1 MNKLLTKRETAA
13 LLRISINT
21 LNFWISRQKIPF
33 LKLGKSKNSPVRFS
47 ERELSDWLK
56 NTKGKKLRNYEG

>member
-1 MNKLLTKRETAA
+1 MNNLLTKRETAA

-21 LNFWISRQKIPF
+21 LNLWISMKKIPF

-56 NTKGKKLRNYEG
+56 ITRDKN

>member
-13 LLRISINT
+13 MLRISLNT
-21 LNFWISRQKIPF
+21 LNLWISMKKIPY

-56 NTKGKKLRNYEG
+56 NTKGEN

>member
-1 MNKLLTKRETAA
+1 MNNLLTKRETAA
-13 LLRISINT
+13 LLRISLNT
-21 LNFWISRQKIPF
+21 LNLWISRQKIPF

-56 NTKGKKLRNYEG
+56 NMKSKN

>member
-1 MNKLLTKRETAA
+1 MNNLLTKRETAA

-33 LKLGKSKNSPVRFS
+33 LKLGPGKNASVRFS
-47 ERELSDWLK
+47 REEIERWLK
-56 NTKGKKLRNYEG
+56 NMKGEN